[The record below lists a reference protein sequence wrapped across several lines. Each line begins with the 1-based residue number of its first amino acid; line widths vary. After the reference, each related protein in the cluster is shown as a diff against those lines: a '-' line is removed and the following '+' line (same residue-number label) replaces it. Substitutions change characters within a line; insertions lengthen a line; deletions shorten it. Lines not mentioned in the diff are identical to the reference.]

1 MAKQKLTA
9 TQQTLQGF
17 EELYNVLFSGDIPDR
32 EALFNKIEAGEKITV
47 REAFIARAYA
57 NGVKIAGA
65 VRKDPRLGPLAKQV
79 LDNFGEPKAGQQPVA
94 SGLTSQIKSVA
105 SKAGGLD
112 TSFEDLV
119 NKSKFKQITG
129 IEGITNALVSGV
141 EEFKKGALSTKG
153 KGGKGKLT
161 FDNPPTDKTMA
172 AIIEGIAR
180 IPNEE
185 LRDAVYLSTFGVRG
199 EALLDTSISKEVS
212 LDLEV
217 ERPYYV
223 PETQTLMMPEVDGRK
238 KLGDD
243 RKMGPI
249 ATSILERRFNQA
261 VSNGQD
267 FLFPTVSQT
276 DITNALKKY
285 VFNPEF
291 FPAEELRVLGRMPVG
306 TTDLRR
312 LFVDYVRVNYPDELE
327 TAESL
332 LGHKQGPKGST
343 AVGRKFYMS
352 GTSELKDAIGT
363 FLTEFEQR
371 MGKLVGSDTFN
382 AYSAS
387 LNIPFDD
394 SRVVNFVDIETQKKE
409 IQAGLRE
416 QLEAEQTPMS
426 DAERQALEEQR
437 IQTATIGANEA
448 KKAAETAGLEAEKIK
463 QQRLEEQQK
472 TAKIQD
478 TAPTR
483 QERLQQNAIEEAEEI
498 TKKTGGLNLGGLFD
512 FGKKA
517 LGALGVPG
525 MGFVDT
531 ENRLKVL
538 EEAGYGGSEAEQY
551 VTQDIGMKEGPLGV
565 VELVGQGVRAGME
578 QLGIKEPL
586 SQEQID
592 AQQVKA
598 YENQLLNMGI
608 NPEDIKAR

>member
-9 TQQTLQGF
+9 TQQTVQGF
-17 EELYNVLFSGDIPDR
+17 EELYNVLFSGDVPDR
-32 EALFNKIEAGEKITV
+32 ESLFNKIEAGEKISV

-57 NGVKIAGA
+57 NGVKVAGA
-65 VRKDPRLGPLAKQV
+65 VRKDSRLGPLAKQV

-94 SGLTSQIKSVA
+94 SGLASQIKSVA

-199 EALLDTSISKEVS
+199 EALVDTSISKEVS

-267 FLFPTVSQT
+267 FLFPTVSQS

-371 MGKLVGSDTFN
+371 MGKLVEADTFN

-387 LNIPFDD
+387 LNVPFDD
-394 SRVVNFVDIETQKKE
+394 SRVVNFVDLEEQKKE
-409 IQAGLRE
+409 VQAGLRE
-416 QLEAEQTPMS
+416 EIEAEKTPMS
-426 DAERQALEEQR
+426 AKERKALENKR
-437 IQTATIGANEA
+437 IETANR
-448 KKAAETAGLEAEKIK
+448 AAEESRLAGEQAGLAAAKVK
-463 QQRLEEQQK
+463 QQRLQEEQK
-472 TAKIQD
+472 TAQIQD
-478 TAPTR
+478 TAPTKK
-483 QERLQQNAIEEAEEI
+483 ERLQQSAIQDAEEI
-498 TKKTGGLNLGGLFD
+498 AKKTGGLNLGGIFD

-525 MGFVDT
+525 MGYIDT
-531 ENRLKVL
+531 ENRLRVL
-538 EEAGYGGSEAEQY
+538 EQAGYAGPQAEQY

-565 VELVGQGVRAGME
+565 VELVGQGMRAGME

-586 SQEQID
+586 SQEEID
-592 AQQVKA
+592 AQQVQA